1 MKRHCFLFS
10 VCLNKGDD
18 VMLLKEKCLRGNP
31 LQVLNML
38 KHVFLLF
45 AAIFQIF
52 RFGSQHLSKFYFNS
66 QKFCFF
72 YFDIT
77 FENTLH
83 INYFYFHM
91 PLFFNLSLM
100 NQTHQ
105 QSNTILHQQT
115 HHYSH
120 NSPPVA
126 TPKFFSRIFLKKH
139 NFSQWRLQEFFS
151 KCIIVQLFQ

>member
-1 MKRHCFLFS
+1 MSCYLKRNAYVEILYKCLT
-10 VCLNKGDD
+10 CLN
-18 VMLLKEKCLRGNP
+18 MCSYYLR
-31 LQVLNML
+31 Q
-38 KHVFLLF
+38 
-45 AAIFQIF
+45 IFQIF

-126 TPKFFSRIFLKKH
+126 TPKIFSRIFLKKH